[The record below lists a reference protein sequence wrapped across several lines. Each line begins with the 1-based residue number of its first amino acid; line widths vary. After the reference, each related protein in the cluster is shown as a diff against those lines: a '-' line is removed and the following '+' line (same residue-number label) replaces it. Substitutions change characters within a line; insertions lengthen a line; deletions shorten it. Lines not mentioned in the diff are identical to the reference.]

1 MFAVFLR
8 IALRLRALAV
18 TIFFFV
24 SSPHMIKVG
33 DYNRLQVLRL
43 TQTGAFLNDEKEGL
57 LLPIRFVPADTKV
70 DDELDVFVYHDSEGR
85 LIATTLH
92 PKAVVGDIAFMKV
105 VSTTPHGAFLDWGL
119 MKDLFVPNSKQ
130 TSSMRL
136 GGEYLVKLYI
146 DEQTGRVAA
155 TEYIEEGLSNEDLAV
170 KELEI
175 VELLIFRETELG
187 YAVVINNKHLG
198 LLYFNEVYQNIAI
211 GDKVEGFIK
220 TIRPDNKID
229 VALGKP
235 GYQKVEDEAGKI
247 MRLLKAKNGYLP
259 YHDKSAPEEIYD
271 VFGMSK
277 KVFKMT
283 VGKLYKEKKIELTK
297 TGMKLIES

>member
-1 MFAVFLR
+1 
-8 IALRLRALAV
+8 
-18 TIFFFV
+18 
-24 SSPHMIKVG
+24 MIKVG
-33 DYNRLQVLRL
+33 DYNRLQVQRI
-43 TQTGAFLNDEKEGL
+43 TQTGAFLNDGKEGL
-57 LLPIRFVPADTKV
+57 LLPKRFVPHDTKV
-70 DDELDVFVYHDSEGR
+70 DDEVDVFVYHDSEGR

-92 PKAVVGDIAFMKV
+92 PNAVVGDIAFMKV
-105 VSTTPHGAFLDWGL
+105 VSTTPQGAFLDWGL
-119 MKDLFVPNSKQ
+119 MKDLFVPKSKQ
-130 TSSMRL
+130 VSDMRL
-136 GGEYLVKLYI
+136 GGEYLVKLFI

-155 TEYIEEGLSNEDLAV
+155 TEYIEQGLSNEELSV

-175 VELLIFRETELG
+175 VDLLIFRETELG
-187 YAVVINNKHLG
+187 YAVIINNKHLG
-198 LLYFNEVYQNIAI
+198 LLYFNEVFQNIAI

-235 GYQKVEDEAGKI
+235 GYQKVEDEADKI
-247 MRLLKAKNGYLP
+247 MRLLRAKNGYLP
-259 YHDKSAPEEIYD
+259 YHDKSAPEEIYE

>member
-1 MFAVFLR
+1 
-8 IALRLRALAV
+8 
-18 TIFFFV
+18 
-24 SSPHMIKVG
+24 MIKVG
-33 DYNRLQVLRL
+33 DYNRLQVQRI
-43 TQTGAFLNDEKEGL
+43 TQTGAFLNDGKEGL
-57 LLPIRFVPADTKV
+57 LLPKRFVPHDTKV
-70 DDELDVFVYHDSEGR
+70 DDEVDVFVYHDSEGR

-92 PKAVVGDIAFMKV
+92 PNAVVGDIAFMKV
-105 VSTTPHGAFLDWGL
+105 VSTTPQGAFLDWGL
-119 MKDLFVPNSKQ
+119 MKDLFVPKSKQ
-130 TSSMRL
+130 VSDMRL
-136 GGEYLVKLYI
+136 GGEYLVKLFI

-155 TEYIEEGLSNEDLAV
+155 TEYIEQGLSNEELSV

-175 VELLIFRETELG
+175 VDLLIFRETELG
-187 YAVVINNKHLG
+187 YAVIINNKHLG
-198 LLYFNEVYQNIAI
+198 LLYFNEVFQNIAI

-235 GYQKVEDEAGKI
+235 GYQKVEDEADKI
-247 MRLLKAKNGYLP
+247 LRLLRAKNGYLP
-259 YHDKSAPEEIYD
+259 YHDKSAPEEIYE

>member
-1 MFAVFLR
+1 
-8 IALRLRALAV
+8 
-18 TIFFFV
+18 
-24 SSPHMIKVG
+24 MIKVG
-33 DYNRLQVLRL
+33 DYNRLQVQRI
-43 TQTGAFLNDEKEGL
+43 TQTGAFLNDGKEGL
-57 LLPIRFVPADTKV
+57 LLPKRFVPHDTKV
-70 DDELDVFVYHDSEGR
+70 DDEVDVFVYHDSEGR

-92 PKAVVGDIAFMKV
+92 PHAVVGDIAFMKV
-105 VSTTPHGAFLDWGL
+105 VSTTPQGAFLDWGL
-119 MKDLFVPNSKQ
+119 MKDLFVPKSKQ
-130 TSSMRL
+130 VSDMRL
-136 GGEYLVKLYI
+136 GGEYLVKLFI

-155 TEYIEEGLSNEDLAV
+155 TEYIEQGLSNDELTV

-175 VELLIFRETELG
+175 VDLLIFRETELG
-187 YAVVINNKHLG
+187 YAVIINNKHLG
-198 LLYFNEVYQNIAI
+198 LLYFNEVFQNISI

-235 GYQKVEDEAGKI
+235 GYQKVEDEADKI
-247 MRLLKAKNGYLP
+247 IRLLRAKNGYLP
-259 YHDKSAPEEIYD
+259 YHDKSAPEEIYE

>member
-1 MFAVFLR
+1 
-8 IALRLRALAV
+8 
-18 TIFFFV
+18 
-24 SSPHMIKVG
+24 MIKVG
-33 DYNRLQVLRL
+33 DYNRLQVQRI
-43 TQTGAFLNDEKEGL
+43 TQTGAFLNDGKEGL
-57 LLPIRFVPADTKV
+57 LLPKRFVPPDTNV
-70 DDELDVFVYHDSEGR
+70 DDEVDVFVYHDSEGR

-92 PKAVVGDIAFMKV
+92 PNAVVGDIAFMKV
-105 VSTTPHGAFLDWGL
+105 VSTTPQGAFLDWGL
-119 MKDLFVPNSKQ
+119 MKDLFVPKSKQ
-130 TSSMRL
+130 VSDMRL
-136 GGEYLVKLYI
+136 GGEYLVKLFI

-155 TEYIEEGLSNEDLAV
+155 TEYIEQGLSNEELTV

-175 VELLIFRETELG
+175 VDLLIFRETELG
-187 YAVVINNKHLG
+187 YAVIINNKHLG
-198 LLYFNEVYQNIAI
+198 LLYFNEVFQNIAI

-235 GYQKVEDEAGKI
+235 GYQKVEDEADKI
-247 MRLLKAKNGYLP
+247 MRLLRAKNGYLP

>member
-1 MFAVFLR
+1 
-8 IALRLRALAV
+8 
-18 TIFFFV
+18 
-24 SSPHMIKVG
+24 MIKVG
-33 DYNRLQVLRL
+33 DYNRLQVQRI
-43 TQTGAFLNDEKEGL
+43 TQTGAFLNDGKEGL
-57 LLPIRFVPADTKV
+57 LLPKRFVPHDTKV
-70 DDELDVFVYHDSEGR
+70 DDEVDVFVYHDSEGR

-92 PKAVVGDIAFMKV
+92 PNAVVGDIAFMKV
-105 VSTTPHGAFLDWGL
+105 VSTTPQGAFLDWGL
-119 MKDLFVPNSKQ
+119 MKDLFVPKSKQ
-130 TSSMRL
+130 VSDMRL
-136 GGEYLVKLYI
+136 GGEYLVKLFI

-155 TEYIEEGLSNEDLAV
+155 TEYIEQGLSNDELTV

-175 VELLIFRETELG
+175 VDLLIFRETELG
-187 YAVVINNKHLG
+187 YAVIINNKHLG
-198 LLYFNEVYQNIAI
+198 LLYFNEVFQNISI

-235 GYQKVEDEAGKI
+235 GYQKVEDEADKI
-247 MRLLKAKNGYLP
+247 IRLLRAKNGYLP
-259 YHDKSAPEEIYD
+259 YHDKSAPEEIYE